1 MKYTF
6 ESSETEVTGLYGLLG
21 LIAKEVGKTIRH
33 ANELGER
40 SISGDQL
47 TGTSCSPPEV
57 FVDGQDSDGKD
68 ADILEFA
75 RAPVREKADEVEPL
89 YATEPAPPPASVSK
103 VDKAERKGRIA
114 FDAFIQDWLVGIN
127 PETMALIEEVL
138 QPDRA
143 QMLRDLQNGP
153 SGYGVLI
160 FVKKCGGLQSAIAAV
175 TGSESLA
182 LALAPYMVPPASIA
196 FSELADTFEYANPFK
211 KDED

>member
-1 MKYTF
+1 MKYTL
-6 ESSETEVTGLYGLLG
+6 EASETEVTGLYGLLG
-21 LIAKEVGKTIRH
+21 LIAKEIGKTVRH

-40 SISGDQL
+40 SISSDQV
-47 TGTSCSPPEV
+47 TAAYSPSPEL
-57 FVDGQDSDGKD
+57 FVDSQDSDGKD
-68 ADILEFA
+68 ADILEFP
-75 RAPVREKADEVEPL
+75 RAPVREKADEVEHV
-89 YATEPAPPPASVSK
+89 TEPVPVPSGVSK
-103 VDKAERKGRIA
+103 VDKAEKKGRIA
-114 FDAFIQDWLVGIN
+114 FGAFIQDWLVGIN
-127 PETMALIEEVL
+127 PETMALIEGVP

-211 KDED
+211 NDED

>member
-1 MKYTF
+1 MKYTL
-6 ESSETEVTGLYGLLG
+6 EASETEVTGLYGLLG
-21 LIAKEVGKTIRH
+21 LIAKEIGKTVRH

-40 SISGDQL
+40 SLSSD
-47 TGTSCSPPEV
+47 
-57 FVDGQDSDGKD
+57 QDSDGKD
-68 ADILEFA
+68 ADILEFP
-75 RAPVREKADEVEPL
+75 RAPVREKADEVEHV
-89 YATEPAPPPASVSK
+89 TEPVPVPSGVSK
-103 VDKAERKGRIA
+103 VDKAEKKGRIA
-114 FDAFIQDWLVGIN
+114 FGAFIQDWLVGIN
-127 PETMALIEEVL
+127 PETMALIEGVP

-211 KDED
+211 NDED